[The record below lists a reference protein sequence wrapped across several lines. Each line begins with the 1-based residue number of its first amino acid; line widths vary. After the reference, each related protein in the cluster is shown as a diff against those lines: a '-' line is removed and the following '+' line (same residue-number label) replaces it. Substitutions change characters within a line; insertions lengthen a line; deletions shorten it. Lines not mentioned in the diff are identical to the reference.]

1 MSVLNPEI
9 QEDVGSGTASSK
21 ESAEALRKRHLD
33 FEREALP
40 HMDALYNFAL
50 RMTADPDAA
59 DDLLQETFLKA
70 YRFFDKFEQGT
81 NCKAWLF
88 RIMKNSFINI
98 YRRSSK
104 EPDKVDYNDVEEFYH
119 SIRAESTASNDLEE
133 RIFANILDDDVST
146 ALESLPEEFRT
157 VVILCDIE
165 GFTYEEI
172 ADFVEC
178 PIGTVRSRL
187 HRGRKM
193 LRVKLFDYAKDRGFE
208 DKERGKNKA
217 RESAELTDAATDE
230 AESD

>member
-1 MSVLNPEI
+1 MSVLDPEI
-9 QEDVGSGTASSK
+9 QEDVHSNEIVSE
-21 ESAEALRKRHLD
+21 ESAAALRKRHLD

-50 RMTADPDAA
+50 RMTSDPDEA

-98 YRRSSK
+98 YRRTSK
-104 EPDKVDYNDVEEFYH
+104 EPAKVDYNDVEDFYH
-119 SIRAESTASNDLEE
+119 SIRAASADPNDLEQ
-133 RIFANILDDDVST
+133 RIFSNILDDDVSS
-146 ALESLPEEFRT
+146 ALESLPEDFRT

-193 LRVKLFDYAKDRGFE
+193 LRVKLYDYARNRGFGGDEME
-208 DKERGKNKA
+208 D
-217 RESAELTDAATDE
+217 DV
-230 AESD
+230 

>member
-1 MSVLNPEI
+1 MTVLDPEI
-9 QEDVGSGTASSK
+9 QEDVHLNEAATQ
-21 ESAEALRKRHLD
+21 ESAEDLRKRHLD

-50 RMTADPDAA
+50 RMTSDPDEA

-88 RIMKNSFINI
+88 RIMKNSFINN
-98 YRRSSK
+98 YRRTSK
-104 EPDKVDYNDVEEFYH
+104 EPDKVDYNDVEDFYH
-119 SIRAESTASNDLEE
+119 SIRAESTDPNDLEE
-133 RIFANILDDDVST
+133 RIFSNILDDDVST
-146 ALESLPEEFRT
+146 ALESLPEDFRT

-193 LRVKLFDYAKDRGFE
+193 LRVKLYDYAKQRGFSDDDDE
-208 DKERGKNKA
+208 KE
-217 RESAELTDAATDE
+217 
-230 AESD
+230 